1 MFPLERPQATAELLR
16 QLFSRWAG
24 AQEASA

>member
-16 QLFSRWAG
+16 QLFTRWASS
-24 AQEASA
+24 QEKSA